1 MQTPHLWWTSR
12 SSCFLGSPYIS
23 RYSTTL
29 FLCTPRRCLVRP
41 ERLIAW
47 SHSQQNVFTES
58 SILLLYILFANTLA
72 FFVVDAGA
80 DVVLVSLAHIL
91 MVVDASAVRD
101 LMRPGQTCE
110 PFIPSPKEVQPDL
123 PLLHP
128 IICATKSVVHDF
140 ASSSRRSKL
149 VSQNSSSVCLLVP
162 SPQYLPSPTCLGSSH
177 LPQAPGQPLCDF
189 SSQLICGPHLQLAS
203 CSLTW
208 PARKEVAKGKTDWN
222 LLELF

>member
-1 MQTPHLWWTSR
+1 MHTPHLWWTRR

-72 FFVVDAGA
+72 FFVVDAEA

-91 MVVDASAVRD
+91 VVDASAARD
-101 LMRPGQTCE
+101 
-110 PFIPSPKEVQPDL
+110 
-123 PLLHP
+123 
-128 IICATKSVVHDF
+128 
-140 ASSSRRSKL
+140 
-149 VSQNSSSVCLLVP
+149 
-162 SPQYLPSPTCLGSSH
+162 
-177 LPQAPGQPLCDF
+177 
-189 SSQLICGPHLQLAS
+189 
-203 CSLTW
+203 
-208 PARKEVAKGKTDWN
+208 
-222 LLELF
+222 